1 MIAPLPCNGREVDAH
16 NVDGVVDENEYVDD
30 DFVLGPELAG
40 AVLRVL
46 TVWLLLSH
54 FLGLSLEA
62 LARGPH
68 LLPSGSL
75 GLEPSIRR
83 YHLLDDNYH
92 VVDDGRDDGN
102 NRHGQEV
109 KLAIELGVPGSCN
122 SSEPEGLEYVD
133 VAVVV
138 VVQRDVVPAWTIS
151 AVSVS

>member
-16 NVDGVVDENEYVDD
+16 NVDGVVDENEYVDN

-68 LLPSGSL
+68 VLPSGSR
-75 GLEPSIRR
+75 GLEPNHFRIDVD
-83 YHLLDDNYH
+83 LDDDQL
-92 VVDDGRDDGN
+92 VIPDGRDDGN

-109 KLAIELGVPGSCN
+109 KLARELGLPGSCN
-122 SSEPEGLEYVD
+122 
-133 VAVVV
+133 
-138 VVQRDVVPAWTIS
+138 T
-151 AVSVS
+151 